1 MDLEKLKKEC
11 EITTFRSSGAGGQHR
26 NVTDSAVRL
35 KHVPSGL
42 IVIGQS
48 HRSQHRNI
56 QDALVRLVEKL
67 EEKERLKRRK
77 KRVPTRKSR
86 GVRERELAAKKKRS
100 EVKKARG
107 KVVAD

>member
-1 MDLEKLKKEC
+1 
-11 EITTFRSSGAGGQHR
+11 
-26 NVTDSAVRL
+26 
-35 KHVPSGL
+35 VPSGL

-56 QDALVRLVEKL
+56 QDALVRLAEKL

-107 KVVAD
+107 KVVPD